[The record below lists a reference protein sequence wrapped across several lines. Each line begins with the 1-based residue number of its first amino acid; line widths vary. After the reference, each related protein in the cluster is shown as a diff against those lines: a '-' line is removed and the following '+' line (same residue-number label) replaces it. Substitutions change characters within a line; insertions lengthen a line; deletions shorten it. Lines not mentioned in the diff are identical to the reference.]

1 LGPYSIGGL
10 SRLPKARA
18 AHAVLLS
25 AFVCWSQFPPCL
37 LEAELGG
44 SVRNY
49 LSNRLFRKLRTSS
62 SFFVLWTKFVLDED
76 FFIWQRFLE
85 PAKVRSEPRCRC
97 RDGEEFRL
105 MRTGD
110 SREYRLS
117 GGLQVRVSADE
128 NEMNIYSHQND
139 AVFFFLSW
147 KNFISKLMYKMM
159 LLLYIFF
166 NQI

>member
-1 LGPYSIGGL
+1 
-10 SRLPKARA
+10 
-18 AHAVLLS
+18 
-25 AFVCWSQFPPCL
+25 
-37 LEAELGG
+37 
-44 SVRNY
+44 
-49 LSNRLFRKLRTSS
+49 
-62 SFFVLWTKFVLDED
+62 
-76 FFIWQRFLE
+76 
-85 PAKVRSEPRCRC
+85 
-97 RDGEEFRL
+97 